1 MKNKSLLL
9 FVLSASLSLSPL
21 LRAQDAPKPDNDT
34 ARPERGEKMREHR
47 KERRDHAVEELGLN
61 ADQQAKW
68 KAIGQQ
74 EKAAL
79 EALKADTTLSQEQ
92 RRAKAKETHK
102 SFADQRDVLLTP
114 EQKQKKDA
122 MKDKMNERRQERRE
136 KRKGGSE
143 PK

>member
-21 LRAQDAPKPDNDT
+21 LRAQDAPKPDSDT
-34 ARPERGEKMREHR
+34 ARPERREKIREHT

-92 RRAKAKETHK
+92 RRAKAEETHK
-102 SFADQRDVLLTP
+102 SFASQRDVLLTP

-122 MKDKMNERRQERRE
+122 MKDKMMERRQERRE
-136 KRKGGSE
+136 KRKGGGE